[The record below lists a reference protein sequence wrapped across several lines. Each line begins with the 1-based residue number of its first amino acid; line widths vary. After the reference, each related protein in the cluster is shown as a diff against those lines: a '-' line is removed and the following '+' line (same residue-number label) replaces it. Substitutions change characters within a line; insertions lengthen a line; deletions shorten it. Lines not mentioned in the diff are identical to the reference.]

1 MEVEIIYTHNKNW
14 YAKVEDGRLIIEIP
28 YFLRFN
34 ENFKNSLLEKWKQ
47 LFERQKKYNHI
58 QTITEDNV
66 LLFWENVEKSEISWN
81 LNKEIKQILLDY
93 ITPLVDEYSKKLWY
107 KYQNIRVWK
116 AKTKWWSCSFDQ
128 KLMFNINLVH
138 LPTKYIRYVI
148 VHEVC
153 HLKHKNH
160 SEKFWSEVENFLPD
174 YKQTKKELKKMII
187 NSQ

>member
-14 YAKVEDGRLIIEIP
+14 YAKIKDGKLIIEIP

-34 ENFKNSLLEKWKQ
+34 EKFKNSLLEKWKQ